1 MEGLKSKIVEWGI
14 AGRQMPGQALSGDLY
29 LVKPLENGVLVAVA
43 DGLGHGQPAAEAASL
58 ALQAVEE
65 DAQNLWSRPL
75 SIASGE
81 CVKRVEPS

>member
-1 MEGLKSKIVEWGI
+1 
-14 AGRQMPGQALSGDLY
+14 MPGQALSGDLY